1 MNRLL
6 LMMLLVLTAFPASA
20 SDEAGMFG
28 QGRTSLSL
36 VAGNGYAFDTSYL
49 VIGASATYY
58 VLDGL
63 GVGLSLE
70 NWSGSDPGI
79 TKYAPFVQYVIYQ
92 ASVVQPYLG
101 GFYRHSSISG
111 QPSIESVG
119 GRAGFYMAS
128 GSNAYV
134 SVGMVY
140 ESYIDCTNAGY
151 SSCSST
157 YPEITL
163 AFGF

>member
-1 MNRLL
+1 MNKLL
-6 LMMLLVLTAFPASA
+6 LTMLLVLTAFPASA
-20 SDEAGMFG
+20 SDGAGIFG
-28 QGRTSLSL
+28 QGRTNLSL
-36 VAGNGYAFDTSYL
+36 VAGNGYAFDSSYL
-49 VIGASATYY
+49 VIGASGTYY
-58 VLDGL
+58 VVDGL

-70 NWSGSDPGI
+70 SWSGADPGI

-101 GFYRHSSISG
+101 GFYRHSSVSG

-119 GRAGFYMAS
+119 GRAGFYFAS
-128 GSNAYV
+128 GPNAYV

-140 ESYIDCTNAGY
+140 ESYIDCTNAVY
-151 SSCSST
+151 SSCSSS

>member
-6 LMMLLVLTAFPASA
+6 LTMLLILTAFPASA

-28 QGRTSLSL
+28 QGRTNFSL
-36 VAGNGYAFDTSYL
+36 VAGNGYAFDSSYL
-49 VIGASATYY
+49 VVGASATYY

-70 NWSGSDPGI
+70 NWSGADPGI

-101 GFYRHSSISG
+101 GFYRHSSVSG
-111 QPSIESVG
+111 QPSFESVG
-119 GRAGFYMAS
+119 ARAGFYIAS

-140 ESYIDCTNAGY
+140 ESYLDCSNTVY

-157 YPEITL
+157 YPEIGLTF
-163 AFGF
+163 AF